1 MGEAWIALAGTVFGG
16 VGLKVV
22 EHILGKTQ
30 RKDTTASAIRT
41 ELRLDLGSMRT
52 EMEQLRSQVDRLDD
66 EIDAWRTR
74 YFSLLAAVATN
85 DQETIRQHLKK

>member
-1 MGEAWIALAGTVFGG
+1 MDEAWIALAGTVFGG

-22 EHILGKTQ
+22 EQILGRAQ
-30 RKDTTASAIRT
+30 RKDTTAASIRT
-41 ELRLDLGSMRT
+41 ELRLDLSGMRV
-52 EMEQLRSQVDRLDD
+52 EIEQLRSQVDRLDD

-85 DQETIRQHLKK
+85 DSETIKKHLR